1 MLSARQKTGIEPM
14 TQLALFDAYQSFMI
28 TAKPFVD
35 IANDADYGEAIDALE
50 QALES
55 AEDTLVLCQAVEK

>member
-1 MLSARQKTGIEPM
+1 M

-35 IANDADYGEAIDALE
+35 IANDADYGEAINALE

-55 AEDTLVLCQAVEK
+55 AEKISTLAG